1 MRAAEGRCFHLRA
14 SLSASDCLGVP
25 ASSGAPPLGRLHLS
39 ASDCLLHQ
47 VLRHRKFGFRA
58 VVFGWDAR
66 PQIDVSQW
74 DGVVGL
80 PSGPSQPF
88 YRMVPDDGDCYSLLG
103 GPRGVRYV
111 AQVIA
116 TGCVSDCH

>member
-1 MRAAEGRCFHLRA
+1 M
-14 SLSASDCLGVP
+14 
-25 ASSGAPPLGRLHLS
+25 
-39 ASDCLLHQ
+39 
-47 VLRHRKFGFRA
+47 
-58 VVFGWDAR
+58 
-66 PQIDVSQW
+66 DVSQW

-88 YRMVPDDGDCYSLLG
+88 YRMVPDDGDCHSLLG

-116 TGCVSDCH
+116 TDCDDGDCHSLLGGPRGVRNVAQVIATDCITE